1 MKKNLMALA
10 GLFAAGCMLFSCS
23 SEVKEANY
31 QIIPI
36 PQEIVMGQNGAFTLA
51 NGTKVMYPEGNEKM
65 QKNAQF
71 LADYVKELITT
82 PSGVTFNW

>member
-1 MKKNLMALA
+1 MGLA

-36 PQEIVMGQNGAFTLA
+36 PQEIVMGQDGAFALA

-65 QKNAQF
+65 QTLQRAPIKSPF
-71 LADYVKELITT
+71 
-82 PSGVTFNW
+82 PSAEASRFWCF

>member
-1 MKKNLMALA
+1 MKKKMMGLA

-36 PQEIVMGQNGAFTLA
+36 PQVPQR
-51 NGTKVMYPEGNEKM
+51 
-65 QKNAQF
+65 NALYIIEVLQ
-71 LADYVKELITT
+71 
-82 PSGVTFNW
+82 WC

>member
-36 PQEIVMGQNGAFTLA
+36 PQEIGR
-51 NGTKVMYPEGNEKM
+51 
-65 QKNAQF
+65 
-71 LADYVKELITT
+71 
-82 PSGVTFNW
+82 